1 MKRATPL
8 ICLSSVIITKEML
21 NTYNSFKF
29 DSLENISGG
38 NSSSLFD
45 DKTLQVIK
53 RTLLVCLD
61 NLSRYKSDYM
71 FRLHKNKDYM

>member
-1 MKRATPL
+1 MKRVIRL
-8 ICLSSVIITKEML
+8 LSFIITKEML
-21 NTYNSFKF
+21 NTYKKYKS
-29 DSLENISGG
+29 DSLENISGV

-45 DKTLQVIK
+45 DKSLQVIK
-53 RTLLVCLD
+53 RTSLVCLD